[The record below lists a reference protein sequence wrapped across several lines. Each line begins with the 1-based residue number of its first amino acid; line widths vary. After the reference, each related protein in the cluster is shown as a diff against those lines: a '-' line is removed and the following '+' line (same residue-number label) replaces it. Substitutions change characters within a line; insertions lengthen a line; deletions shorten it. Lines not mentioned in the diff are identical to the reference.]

1 MFTKKSLVLLSENSD
16 NEKAVLTLENDG
28 ELITGRLRLYN
39 FGREPEGILSLGI
52 YSNQKVIK
60 CGLVHIST
68 MLYSFKTKPEI
79 GNEFSCAVVNINGA
93 NAEPILF
100 GSTDEKP
107 SAQKLLEVISNE
119 ALDAK
124 TAKEAEQVLDENH
137 IEYDKSLKGD
147 IDAAIDSEMA
157 KNDQVAEV
165 EQLYT
170 KLSALSGKENPPKE
184 SKCENCKYKKCFFG
198 EEEQQ
203 QKHKFFEE
211 ISTQIDKLFLDSPK
225 EEYLENAIPSSK
237 WVRVEFDG
245 NGDYYILGLIFDED
259 KNVRYVCYGV
269 PGIYQKQPPK
279 NLSGFPVW
287 FPLDKTR
294 PESFGYWLTYQ
305 DAESG
310 ESIKAI
316 VE

>member
-107 SAQKLLEVISNE
+107 SAQKLLEAKHLTPKLQKKRSKFLMKITSSMIS
-119 ALDAK
+119 L
-124 TAKEAEQVLDENH
+124 
-137 IEYDKSLKGD
+137 
-147 IDAAIDSEMA
+147 
-157 KNDQVAEV
+157 
-165 EQLYT
+165 
-170 KLSALSGKENPPKE
+170 
-184 SKCENCKYKKCFFG
+184 
-198 EEEQQ
+198 
-203 QKHKFFEE
+203 
-211 ISTQIDKLFLDSPK
+211 
-225 EEYLENAIPSSK
+225 
-237 WVRVEFDG
+237 
-245 NGDYYILGLIFDED
+245 
-259 KNVRYVCYGV
+259 
-269 PGIYQKQPPK
+269 
-279 NLSGFPVW
+279 
-287 FPLDKTR
+287 
-294 PESFGYWLTYQ
+294 
-305 DAESG
+305 
-310 ESIKAI
+310 
-316 VE
+316 